1 LTIQDTSSA
10 IIKEVKSAVASE
22 SFSSDTLSRA
32 HSREETSEHL
42 DAADGE
48 EASQRVGP
56 LAEIPALLRELGAD
70 PAPALAGASVALEM
84 LGAQENR
91 IPYVAIGRLLYE
103 CMAQT
108 GCPHFALLLG
118 QRTRLSHLGLPGQ
131 LVRHSPTLGA
141 AIRTYAVYQHLD
153 TQGMAKF
160 LLEKDGLATLGNI
173 VYQTGTE
180 HADQIYDID
189 VAATLSVIRELCGS
203 HWRPERVLFSH
214 SRPADVGP
222 YRRFFQA
229 PCRFDSER
237 TALVFPAAMLEQ
249 RISGADPRQLRILEA
264 RAQARSDFGLVFRL
278 RRTLG
283 VLLLAEAASGDEV
296 AKLLSMH
303 RRTLNRRL
311 KAEGTTFKDLLD
323 EVRFETA
330 CQLLDTARIPITQIA
345 VSLGYAETSAFSR
358 AFRRWSGT
366 SPVERRRRSQK
377 EPQREVRRVAQTRN
391 AS

>member
-1 LTIQDTSSA
+1 
-10 IIKEVKSAVASE
+10 VAADR
-22 SFSSDTLSRA
+22 FRA
-32 HSREETSEHL
+32 NMPSGSPSRESVLEQVGVTESI
-42 DAADGE
+42 

-56 LAEIPALLRELGAD
+56 LAELPSLLRELGAD
-70 PAPALAGASVALEM
+70 PTEVVASAGLDLEALSVL
-84 LGAQENR
+84 ENR
-91 IPYVAIGRLLYE
+91 IPYVAAGRLLHE
-103 CMAQT
+103 CVVKT

-131 LVRHSPTLGA
+131 LVQHSPTLGA

-160 LLEKDGLATLGNI
+160 LLEEHGLATLGNI
-173 VYQTGTE
+173 VYQAGTE
-180 HADQIYDID
+180 HVDQIYDLD

-214 SRPADVGP
+214 SKPIDVGP
-222 YRRFFQA
+222 YQRFFQA

-237 TALVFPAAMLEQ
+237 TALVFPDTMLQQ
-249 RISGADPRQLRILEA
+249 RIAGADPKQLRILETQ
-264 RAQARSDFGLVFRL
+264 AQARADFGLVFRL

-303 RRTLNRRL
+303 RRTFNRRL
-311 KAEGTTFKDLLD
+311 KAEGTTFKDLLN
-323 EVRFETA
+323 EVRFEAA
-330 CQLLDTARIPITQIA
+330 CQLLDTGNIPITQIA

-366 SPVERRRRSQK
+366 TPVERRRGAQK
-377 EPQREVRRVAQTRN
+377 EPHREAPRLARARH